1 MIQRIGKSECV
12 PSSKLSFRT
21 PRKVLEGFLSGT
33 PKYRMKS
40 AEMQLAVN
48 SLVYN
53 KLNPLSLR
61 FELRQLPRLQ
71 SLSKN
76 ATEIRLLLIKF
87 VKKKKS
93 FWISDL
99 PLHFLDLVCCFRAI
113 HPLPPTQKRIRTN
126 PVSHRQ
132 PAIVSLFFRFTFSH
146 YFAGERQM
154 RWFFFLVRPL
164 GSSERDRRAL

>member
-1 MIQRIGKSECV
+1 
-12 PSSKLSFRT
+12 
-21 PRKVLEGFLSGT
+21 
-33 PKYRMKS
+33 MKS
-40 AEMQLAVN
+40 AKMQLAVN

-93 FWISDL
+93 FWISDP
-99 PLHFLDLVCCFRAI
+99 PLHFLDLVCCFGAI
-113 HPLPPTQKRIRTN
+113 HPLPPTQKRMRAN
-126 PVSHRQ
+126 PVSHRRS
-132 PAIVSLFFRFTFSH
+132 AIVSLFSPL
-146 YFAGERQM
+146 YFFPLFCGEAADALG
-154 RWFFFLVRPL
+154 FFFSFVRSL
-164 GSSERDRRAL
+164 QAKETGGSFKGIFFPRRNK